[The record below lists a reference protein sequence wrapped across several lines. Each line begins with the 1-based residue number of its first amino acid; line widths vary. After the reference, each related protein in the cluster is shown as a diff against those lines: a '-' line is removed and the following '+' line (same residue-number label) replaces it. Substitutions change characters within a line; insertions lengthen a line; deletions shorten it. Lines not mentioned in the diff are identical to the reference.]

1 MDRIPARDSFLHHLN
16 LNISLILP
24 FGWLPAAIYTV
35 FRCFMLAIL
44 TFLCIHISILCG
56 GGRGTCVFDVSAPH
70 PAVLQPAISV
80 GRTPGHCMFHASL
93 PRQRRL
99 SGGHFLSGC
108 VGALQPI
115 KIPVA
120 TLFLH
125 LSEKAPTTVGQKIL
139 KKMFYWYFLPSSRF
153 LSPLK
158 GFKQPYFQETRSLFS
173 VNRPLFHH
181 AVSLIYSHPSPNK
194 HLAAD
199 PAHESWIHSVCCNV
213 W

>member
-1 MDRIPARDSFLHHLN
+1 M
-16 LNISLILP
+16 
-24 FGWLPAAIYTV
+24 
-35 FRCFMLAIL
+35 
-44 TFLCIHISILCG
+44 
-56 GGRGTCVFDVSAPH
+56 CVFDVSAPH

-80 GRTPGHCMFHASL
+80 GRTPGHCTFHASL

-99 SGGHFLSGC
+99 SGGRFLSGC
-108 VGALQPI
+108 VGAVRPI

-125 LSEKAPTTVGQKIL
+125 LSEKVPTTVGQQIL
-139 KKMFYWYFLPSSRF
+139 KKDTGTFCQVSCSTDF

-158 GFKQPYFQETRSLFS
+158 GFKHPYFQETRSLFS

-199 PAHESWIHSVCCNV
+199 PTHES
-213 W
+213 